1 MRSKLLI
8 LIKMSHFEGDGDKVL
23 AVSGPGIN
31 QGSVGQKEGG
41 LGGAALVITN
51 IPSLQ
56 AGRLQVTWWG
66 RIKIVIS
73 VDITMTK

>member
-1 MRSKLLI
+1 MYY
-8 LIKMSHFEGDGDKVL
+8 
-23 AVSGPGIN
+23 
-31 QGSVGQKEGG
+31 GG
-41 LGGAALVITN
+41 WAKGGEECAALVITN

-56 AGRLQVTWWG
+56 PGRLQVTWWG